1 MGNYMV
7 ENSWKPEKMNVLN
20 VRKSMFSWPKN
31 MRRMCD
37 STLISSRF
45 HLEKGCSRW
54 QLWGNLAF
62 LGGGGGN
69 QPQVE
74 IYLGLVC
81 RQTAADGEKLRETI
95 TILAIK
101 QTWVWKPLEC
111 ERETVCFNVVT
122 WKISWCGRWTNNKM
136 EGGTKFDGMGWADRS
151 TTSPFFQ
158 KKTNLIGGGLFFRKF
173 SKNQWPSCEESDVFQ
188 LFRRISGA
196 WCGFQGRV
204 VWWVNR
210 SQIPRQTVHFGVQPD
225 LWAVQAARGA
235 GGLSCSMWVGL
246 QKPKLDHWQK
256 MTRGT
261 LRLKKMSTT
270 PKKAPWKPSKNIIYY
285 STQNE
290 KKLSAE
296 FFGHFWPFLYCI
308 FYNFL
313 AIFVTFLKQKSNLIY
328 KIVPT
333 LSEPTSCPKQPK
345 ACIWGGVVVVG
356 QSKPNHQQKWL
367 KTGPSQK
374 WLILGVGDSDFPL
387 PLPLRQKFLVSLAKP
402 KKKSPLALW
411 RNGLQK
417 PRGERSEESKD
428 GRV

>member
-158 KKTNLIGGGLFFRKF
+158 KKTNLIGGGLFFGNSQK
-173 SKNQWPSCEESDVFQ
+173 
-188 LFRRISGA
+188 IS
-196 WCGFQGRV
+196 GRV
-204 VWWVNR
+204 VKKVMFSNCFGVFLVLGAVFKEELFGGLIVLKYLDKLFTLGS
-210 SQIPRQTVHFGVQPD
+210 SQIFGLSRQPEVRGGSAALCELGCKNQNWTTDKKWPVEHFG
-225 LWAVQAARGA
+225 
-235 GGLSCSMWVGL
+235 
-246 QKPKLDHWQK
+246 
-256 MTRGT
+256 
-261 LRLKKMSTT
+261 
-270 PKKAPWKPSKNIIYY
+270 
-285 STQNE
+285 
-290 KKLSAE
+290 
-296 FFGHFWPFLYCI
+296 
-308 FYNFL
+308 
-313 AIFVTFLKQKSNLIY
+313 
-328 KIVPT
+328 
-333 LSEPTSCPKQPK
+333 
-345 ACIWGGVVVVG
+345 
-356 QSKPNHQQKWL
+356 
-367 KTGPSQK
+367 
-374 WLILGVGDSDFPL
+374 
-387 PLPLRQKFLVSLAKP
+387 
-402 KKKSPLALW
+402 
-411 RNGLQK
+411 
-417 PRGERSEESKD
+417 
-428 GRV
+428 